1 MNRNTSIA
9 AALCCTFLV
18 SVIMTP
24 TEKIADKRAHI
35 NLEKIIPAQFG
46 DWKMDERSTITL
58 VNPQLQTKLN
68 RIYNQTLTRTY
79 IDGSG
84 NRIMLSIAYG
94 GDQSDAMQVHKPE
107 ICYPSQGMPIISKQD
122 DLLQLAH
129 GALPVRRLIAQRAN
143 RYEPITYWIRIGDHA
158 VVSSFRQKLVQMAYT
173 LSGEIPDG
181 LLFRTSTLGLTEE
194 ESFRLQ
200 NEFIN
205 ALLGS
210 LDDQSVN
217 FIAGNFS

>member
-84 NRIMLSIAYG
+84 NRIMLSIAYEP
-94 GDQSDAMQVHKPE
+94 A
-107 ICYPSQGMPIISKQD
+107 
-122 DLLQLAH
+122 AH
-129 GALPVRRLIAQRAN
+129 WAAAGFRRARAPG
-143 RYEPITYWIRIGDHA
+143 RG
-158 VVSSFRQKLVQMAYT
+158 
-173 LSGEIPDG
+173 
-181 LLFRTSTLGLTEE
+181 
-194 ESFRLQ
+194 
-200 NEFIN
+200 
-205 ALLGS
+205 
-210 LDDQSVN
+210 
-217 FIAGNFS
+217 